1 MTLRASS
8 ANLGPIAPREAL
20 REAGSREIRIG
31 SSNASTGSRVSVPIE
46 MVANGDEMA
55 VFANLVN
62 ISFDVSDKAPTG
74 DTRILIE
81 GSSVSDARAASL
93 GTKTT
98 NGVISIAGPNALSV
112 EISGRVLIPGG
123 AGLRNATVTLTDA
136 SGVSRS
142 ATTGTFGYYRID
154 GIAPGQ
160 SYTIAVTSRHYL
172 FAPRQITPSE
182 SLTGLDLIAPE

>member
-1 MTLRASS
+1 M
-8 ANLGPIAPREAL
+8 
-20 REAGSREIRIG
+20 
-31 SSNASTGSRVSVPIE
+31 
-46 MVANGDEMA
+46 
-55 VFANLVN
+55 
-62 ISFDVSDKAPTG
+62 SFDVNAKAPTG
-74 DTRILIE
+74 DTGILIE
-81 GSSVSDARAASL
+81 DLSVSDDRANSL
-93 GTKTT
+93 SVKPT
-98 NGVISIAGPNALSV
+98 NGKISIAGPNALSV

-160 SYTIAVTSRHYL
+160 SYTLAVASRRYL